1 MIELANMIEISDLRL
16 AHYADLSEVDGKIGD
31 VSMLIIGYDA
41 LIAFLATWYF
51 VNTKFEKK
59 IFAIMTVVAS
69 FWDMLFFGMG
79 SLMRVG
85 YFFSIVNIAVLPDLA
100 SMIENKWGKKVA
112 FLFVI
117 ICVSYAIKTT
127 LPSFTSIDPN
137 LFGNYKFIFL
147 K

>member
-1 MIELANMIEISDLRL
+1 MSEVQGEISN
-16 AHYADLSEVDGKIGD
+16 
-31 VSMLIIGYDA
+31 VSLLIICYDA
-41 LIAFLATWYF
+41 LIVFLATWYF

-59 IFAIMTVVAS
+59 IFAIMSVVAS

-85 YFFSIVNIAVLPDLA
+85 YFFSIVNIAVIPNLA
-100 SMIENKWGKKVA
+100 SMIEDKWGKRVA

-127 LPSFTSIDPN
+127 LPSFTSLDPN